1 MNTTQEFKIGAD
13 VYSIPADRFYGRENH
28 MWASFD
34 HATGNVT
41 IGMDALGL
49 AALGDLAYISLQ
61 PMGTKV
67 ERGESLGTLE
77 AAKMTGDLSSPISGE
92 IVERNEGT
100 VRNPAMVNQDSYING
115 WLVVLKPSNWKNES
129 AQLVS
134 PDELPAW
141 VDNELRRYRQQGWID

>member
-1 MNTTQEFKIGAD
+1 MNTTQEFKIGTD

-61 PMGTKV
+61 PTGTKV

-77 AAKMTGDLSSPISGE
+77 AAKMTGDLSSPISGK

-100 VRNPAMVNQDSYING
+100 IRNPTLVNQETYTNG
-115 WLVVLKPSNWKNES
+115 WLVVIKPGDWKNES
-129 AQLVS
+129 AQMVS
-134 PDELPAW
+134 ADEIPAW
-141 VDNELRRYRQQGWID
+141 VDAELKRYRQQGWID